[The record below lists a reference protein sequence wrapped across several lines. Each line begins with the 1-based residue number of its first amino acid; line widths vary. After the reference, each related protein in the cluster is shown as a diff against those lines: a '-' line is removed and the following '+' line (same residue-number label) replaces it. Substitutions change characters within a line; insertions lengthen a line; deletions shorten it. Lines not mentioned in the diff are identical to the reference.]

1 MAYNEERFLATIEIN
16 NEKAKS
22 KIQELENEQQKYLK
36 ELLQLKKKESQ
47 ATSEQIR
54 QAERNLKDTTKAL
67 SEQRKYAKAL
77 DNVLTPLAEKTYYE
91 LRKEVKTLSQIM
103 RDGTI
108 KKGTKE
114 WEDHA
119 TRMTSTY
126 F

>member
-1 MAYNEERFLATIEIN
+1 MAHNEERFLATIEIN

-67 SEQRKYAKAL
+67 SEQRGWRMESL
-77 DNVLTPLAEKTYYE
+77 IKT
-91 LRKEVKTLSQIM
+91 T
-103 RDGTI
+103 
-108 KKGTKE
+108 
-114 WEDHA
+114 
-119 TRMTSTY
+119 
-126 F
+126 